1 MLAGAGDLAGLAALA
16 GDERGVP
23 AEAGGAELAQ
33 GRGNEIEGFTTVGAL
48 AGAIVDRLRKER
60 GRMPTIGTTHF
71 FATILAGLAR
81 ERRDRGEPLIGFVE
95 AEAGYLTESM
105 PNTANA
111 MKEACR
117 EARRM
122 RGRSIAAE

>member
-23 AEAGGAELAQ
+23 AEAGSAELAQ

-95 AEAGYLTESM
+95 AEAGYLSENM